1 MRNSI
6 RRVLLRTAA
15 TLGVTLLTGTA
26 VPASAQP
33 YPSRPVR
40 IVVPYP
46 AGGGV
51 DVMVRIVAAKMG
63 ERLGQPVVV
72 ENRPGANANL
82 GPDHVAKSPADGY
95 TLLASATY
103 LVVNPLLEQQLTWH
117 SGELQPVA
125 RLTTTPNLFV
135 VRAVSPFRTLS
146 DFVAQARLHAGLP
159 VGTSGPGAPQSMAM
173 ELLRRKER
181 LEFTLVPYRGA
192 PPIMT
197 DLLNG
202 TLAVSV
208 LPLGAIMAIIQGG
221 QFRGL
226 AVTSE
231 DRSPLVPGV
240 PSIAE
245 AGYPD
250 LVIVSWYG
258 LHAPTGTPSAVI
270 QAIARSA
277 KDATADQEVRDAAAK
292 AGGETAFL
300 DTEEFATFLAEDL
313 RRWKR
318 NVAALATR

>member
-1 MRNSI
+1 M
-6 RRVLLRTAA
+6 
-15 TLGVTLLTGTA
+15 
-26 VPASAQP
+26 
-33 YPSRPVR
+33 R

>member
-1 MRNSI
+1 M
-6 RRVLLRTAA
+6 
-15 TLGVTLLTGTA
+15 LGVTLLTGTA
-26 VPASAQP
+26 VPAFAQP

-103 LVVNPLLEQQLTWH
+103 LVVNPLLEQQLTWR

-135 VRAVSPFRTLS
+135 VRTVSPFRTLS
-146 DFVAQARLHAGLP
+146 DFVTQARVHAGLP
-159 VGTSGPGAPQSMAM
+159 VGTSGPGSPQSMAM
-173 ELLRRKER
+173 ELLRVQER
-181 LEFTLVPYRGA
+181 LELTLIPYRGA

-202 TLAVSV
+202 TLAISV

-231 DRSPLVPGV
+231 DRSPLVPEV

-258 LHAPTGTPSAVI
+258 LHAPAGTPSAVI
-270 QAIARSA
+270 QSIARAA
-277 KDATADQEVRDAAAK
+277 KDATADQEVRDGAAK

-300 DTEEFATFLAEDL
+300 DTKEFAAFLAEDL

-318 NVAALATR
+318 NVAVLAAR